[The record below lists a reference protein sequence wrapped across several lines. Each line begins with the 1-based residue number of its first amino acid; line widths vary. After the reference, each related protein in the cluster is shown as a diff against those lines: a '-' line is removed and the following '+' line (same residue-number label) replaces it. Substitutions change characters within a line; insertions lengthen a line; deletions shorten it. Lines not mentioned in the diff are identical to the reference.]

1 MYVSAHDAGAFYSFD
16 RLTGTFEFKSQETRK
31 GIFQK
36 PSFPKTVITS
46 DNHPVLFSAEGSHGL
61 WATPGKHRFVRVPRL
76 YDINGFGQPWQTW
89 KNVEVIYNDV
99 RGKTKVL
106 RSFMSTIKFFFS
118 GQRSLGGSNPNWMKY
133 RGKWGNPKTK
143 CHPLRKIGL
152 HVCETTDGPS
162 GIPKKTA
169 HFTCTL

>member
-31 GIFQK
+31 GILQQ
-36 PSFPKTVITS
+36 PNFPKTVITS

-99 RGKTKVL
+99 RGE
-106 RSFMSTIKFFFS
+106 
-118 GQRSLGGSNPNWMKY
+118 
-133 RGKWGNPKTK
+133 
-143 CHPLRKIGL
+143 IGL
-152 HVCETTDGPS
+152 ECCFKRFLIYNLP
-162 GIPKKTA
+162 
-169 HFTCTL
+169 